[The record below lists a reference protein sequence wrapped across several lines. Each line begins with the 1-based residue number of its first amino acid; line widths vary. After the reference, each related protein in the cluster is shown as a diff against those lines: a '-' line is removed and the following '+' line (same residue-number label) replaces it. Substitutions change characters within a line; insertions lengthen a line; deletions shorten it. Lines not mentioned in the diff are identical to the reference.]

1 MTSSPQLLEKKQEK
15 KRVLPLTELPAAL
28 FSRRWWWATLLVL
41 AGVVLMGRL
50 GIWQLDRLDQR
61 RAANAAYLEQINQP
75 AIRLSKELVNTN
87 PDEMVDR
94 QATAAG
100 AYDFSNQL
108 ILVQQN
114 YQGRPGAHLVTP
126 LLFEEGHTAV
136 LVDRGWIPAVEVEAS
151 EFDQYEHSGPQNIR
165 GVIQKSQ
172 TLDRGR
178 ESIYQ
183 GYQQEWY
190 RIDISAIEQQLP
202 YDLLP
207 FYLLESP
214 GSEFQDKL
222 PYKITMEVDL
232 SEGPHLGY
240 AIQWFLFATI
250 LAIGYLYFVRT
261 RTPRPALSR
270 SG

>member
-1 MTSSPQLLEKKQEK
+1 MTSSHQLLEKNQEK
-15 KRVLPLTELPAAL
+15 KKVLPLAELPAAL
-28 FSRRWWWATLLVL
+28 VSRRWWWATLLVL
-41 AGVVLMGRL
+41 AGVMLMGRL

-61 RAANAAYLEQINQP
+61 RAANAAYLQQINQP
-75 AIRLSKELVNTN
+75 PIRLSQDLLNAN

-94 QATAAG
+94 QAIATG
-100 AYDFSNQL
+100 AYDFSSQL

-126 LLFEEGHTAV
+126 LLFDEGRTAV
-136 LVDRGWIPAVEVEAS
+136 LVDRGWIPVVEVEDS
-151 EFDQYEHSGPQNIR
+151 NFDRYELDGPQNIS

-178 ESIYQ
+178 ESIVQ

-190 RIDISAIEQQLP
+190 RIDIGAIEQLLP

-222 PYKITMEVDL
+222 PYKIAMEVDL

-240 AIQWFLFATI
+240 AIQWFLFSTI

-261 RTPRPALSR
+261 RTPVPGSV
-270 SG
+270 